1 MTEEEINKNAEEDD
15 DLPLQSDEDLK
26 RFKKVNP
33 KKEQPMSKI
42 TTVNHTKGQKHPG
55 KSNWPKVIS
64 KNIPVIDEENPELA
78 KNPNIKFKK
87 PEKIKS

>member
-33 KKEQPMSKI
+33 KKE
-42 TTVNHTKGQKHPG
+42 
-55 KSNWPKVIS
+55 
-64 KNIPVIDEENPELA
+64 
-78 KNPNIKFKK
+78 
-87 PEKIKS
+87 